1 MYFEDLYEEKNSYN
15 DVTKVKVAWLDT
27 VAPYNMGYCPR
38 EVVDKL
44 KKLEPR
50 IRTKGWHTC
59 PFCKD
64 ATSSTQ
70 FLIPVPGESK
80 KFYDVPFMI
89 IHYIE
94 EHEYLPPQEFIDTV
108 MNLEVEDK
116 PEQKY
121 SPPPGGMRTR
131 FNYKK

>member
-1 MYFEDLYEEKNSYN
+1 MYFEDLHEEKNSYN
-15 DVTKVKVAWLDT
+15 DIIKVKVAWLDT
-27 VAPYNMGYCPR
+27 QAPFATGDCPQ

-44 KKLEPR
+44 KKMDPK

-59 PFCKD
+59 PFCRN

-80 KFYDVPFMI
+80 KLYDVPEMI

-94 EHEYLPPQEFIDTV
+94 EHNYLPPKEFIDTI
-108 MNLEVEDK
+108 MNMEVEEK
-116 PEQKY
+116 QEPKY
-121 SPPPGGMRTR
+121 SRPMRSR
-131 FNYKK
+131 FNNRYK